1 MSPFL
6 ILTCCHSAYS
16 LHILLLGPRTAPPSS
31 HYHPSPAGTLTHSSW
46 LPRRTWKEPACCSSL
61 LFQVWGT
68 SSV

>member
-16 LHILLLGPRTAPPSS
+16 LHILFPGPRTTPTSS
-31 HYHPSPAGTLTHSSW
+31 HRCPSPAGTLTHSSW
-46 LPRRTWKEPACCSSL
+46 LPRRTRREPACCSPL
-61 LFQVWGT
+61 LFRVRGT